1 MAVQRRQQQ
10 CQWKEPQE
18 NRSPSFLNQAV
29 LLTYRQL
36 AKGGMM
42 TKPQK
47 GAIRLGIM
55 AKEEAELAGRRPHPA
70 ARALA
75 GIPKLIGF
83 HIGR

>member
-55 AKEEAELAGRRPHPA
+55 AALLVFATL
-70 ARALA
+70 RADSQPVANLPS
-75 GIPKLIGF
+75 ITVYKTPT
-83 HIGR
+83 